1 MPVDSPSRQRPT
13 TVSVNCFDCQKR
25 DRSTWCL
32 LSRGDVDTL
41 NQMKHTILYQRGQ
54 IIFRQGDPCNGIYLV
69 ESGTVAV
76 RKTDEYGNSILVRM
90 RHQGDAVGY
99 RDFFQDNLFSVTAE
113 ALAPSKIC
121 FVDRGA
127 VQRLLQRNPALG
139 LQFIRS
145 IGQDLGTAED
155 AILQAAVFPVRK
167 RLAHLLLSLKDR
179 YAAVTDDGVMTIDL
193 PLSRQ
198 DIASILG
205 ARRETIARAIH
216 DLEADEVAAFSGRKV
231 IVHDLDLLLDELEP
245 PEEAPL

>member
-1 MPVDSPSRQRPT
+1 MPLDSPSRQRPR
-13 TVSVNCFDCQKR
+13 TVSASCFDCQKR
-25 DRSTWCL
+25 DRSTWCV
-32 LSRGDVDTL
+32 LSRGDVNTL
-41 NQMKHTILYQRGQ
+41 NGLKHTTLYQPGQ
-54 IIFRQGDPCNGIYLV
+54 IIFRQGDPCNGIYMV

-76 RKTDEYGNSILVRM
+76 RKTDEHGNMSLVRM

-99 RDFFQDNLFSVTAE
+99 RDLFLDDVFSVTAE
-113 ALAPSKIC
+113 ALAPSNVC

-155 AILQAAVFPVRK
+155 AILQAAAFPVRK

-179 YAAVTDDGVMTIDL
+179 YAAVTEDGTMTIEL

-198 DIASILG
+198 DIASIVG

-216 DLEADEVAAFSGRKV
+216 DLEADGVAAFSGRKV
-231 IVHDLDLLLDELEP
+231 IVQDLDLLLDELEP
-245 PEEAPL
+245 AEEEPL

>member
-1 MPVDSPSRQRPT
+1 MSVDSPSRQRPA
-13 TVSVNCFDCQKR
+13 TVSVSCFDCQKR
-25 DRSTWCL
+25 DRSTWCV
-32 LSRGDVDTL
+32 LSHADVESL
-41 NQMKHTILYQRGQ
+41 NKMKHTVHYQRGQ
-54 IIFRQGDPCNGIYLV
+54 IIFRQGDPCQGIYLV

-76 RKTDEYGNSILVRM
+76 RKTDEHGNTILVRM

-99 RDFFQDNLFSVTAE
+99 RDFFQDAEFSVTAE
-113 ALAPSKIC
+113 ALAPSQVC
-121 FVDRGA
+121 FVDRHA

-139 LQFIRS
+139 LQFLRS

-179 YAAVTDDGVMTIDL
+179 YGNVTDDGVLTIEL

-216 DLEADEVAAFSGRKV
+216 DLEADGVAAFSGRKV
-231 IVHDLDLLLDELEP
+231 IVRDLDLLLDELDP